1 MSSSPIYLLPF
12 SKKHLYDKCYLSWFQ
27 DASTVRYLGIPSYL
41 KGVSI
46 ENLEAYYNSLRQD
59 VDYFFAVHCSKTD
72 KFIGTVKLNHT
83 DHHSKNIEIGMLLG
97 DTSYRGKNLGTE
109 IIRLGTEYA
118 FEILGMHRIYALALE
133 GNVASHKCFLS
144 NGYKKEGVSR
154 DYYWLEDHYESYI
167 QYGLL
172 EDEWKEI
179 IKKR

>member
-133 GNVASHKCFLS
+133 GTLLVISVFFQMGIKRKVFLA
-144 NGYKKEGVSR
+144 
-154 DYYWLEDHYESYI
+154 
-167 QYGLL
+167 
-172 EDEWKEI
+172 I
-179 IKKR
+179 IIG